1 MKTKFNLD
9 KFPSSFKKNM
19 SFKKNKS
26 MHLSHLKSGAF
37 FHNEKEIVLI
47 FLG

>member
-1 MKTKFNLD
+1 MKTKFTLD
-9 KFPSSFKKNM
+9 KFPLSFKKNV

-37 FHNEKEIVLI
+37 SHDEKEIVLI
-47 FLG
+47 FLS